1 MSSLREKLVFVFQEF
16 LASVSKVFILA
27 GRQGTRLS
35 FYEDFGICGNCY
47 IIIALRFTCGE
58 RKIW

>member
-35 FYEDFGICGNCY
+35 FYEDFGILWQLLHNNR
-47 IIIALRFTCGE
+47 ASFHL
-58 RKIW
+58 W